1 MCRWLERDPAGYQD
15 GPSLYS
21 YLGRNPMAGTDPY
34 GLWTTEWHHIIPRQ
48 HGGLANQ
55 YFGKDFLHSADNGW
69 RMDREAHRALHNDA
83 KYNKLVPDLLR
94 DLEKDGVLESVDP
107 DAPDAG
113 ARQARNREAFRD
125 TARSRITQDER
136 FQRYYDRGSHAKGRW
151 GGEFWQKSRNSMAT
165 NAKRLGK
172 VVNHPAVKILLLTVS
187 ISAISEEAKAAAA
200 MFGDDN
206 AARCAHALVVGR
218 EHGRLWGEGIG
229 GAIYG
234 ATGFVVG
241 GGVGAI
247 GGGYLGASA
256 GGDIGAAIGESI
268 AFNRFCKRP
277 PGKPIPPPGSGL
289 RPTAGAA
296 AARRDPTSCHESTP

>member
-1 MCRWLERDPAGYQD
+1 
-15 GPSLYS
+15 
-21 YLGRNPMAGTDPY
+21 
-34 GLWTTEWHHIIPRQ
+34 
-48 HGGLANQ
+48 
-55 YFGKDFLHSADNGW
+55 
-69 RMDREAHRALHNDA
+69 
-83 KYNKLVPDLLR
+83 
-94 DLEKDGVLESVDP
+94 
-107 DAPDAG
+107 
-113 ARQARNREAFRD
+113 
-125 TARSRITQDER
+125 
-136 FQRYYDRGSHAKGRW
+136 
-151 GGEFWQKSRNSMAT
+151 MAT